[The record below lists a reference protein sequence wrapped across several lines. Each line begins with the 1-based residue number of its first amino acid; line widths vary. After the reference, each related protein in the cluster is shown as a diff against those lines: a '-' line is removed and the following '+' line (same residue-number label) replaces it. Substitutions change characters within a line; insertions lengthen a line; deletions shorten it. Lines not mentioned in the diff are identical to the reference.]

1 MKQETHRR
9 LLPWPVAVTALLLS
23 GCSTARWPVLYPAG
37 PVGLGE
43 RNLILVVIGL
53 MLLVVVPVFVM
64 TLWFA
69 WRYRASNRQ
78 TVYAPDWSES
88 RGLSLLFWLV
98 PGIIVAVLGIIAWFS
113 SHKLSPY
120 EPIETAATP
129 LSIQVVALDWKW
141 LFIYPGQHIA
151 SVNRVVLPVGV
162 PVDFKITS
170 DTVMNAFFIPRLGGQ
185 IYAMAGM
192 ETQLH
197 LLADRAGTYYGENT
211 QYSGRGFPYQHFQVV
226 ALPKPDFE
234 AWVKTVRNRHHPLDT
249 NRYARLARPSV
260 RNAVAEYAPV
270 KPRLFEDVMNKYA
283 HLGAATIGTT
293 PR

>member
-1 MKQETHRR
+1 
-9 LLPWPVAVTALLLS
+9 
-23 GCSTARWPVLYPAG
+23 
-37 PVGLGE
+37 
-43 RNLILVVIGL
+43 
-53 MLLVVVPVFVM
+53 
-64 TLWFA
+64 
-69 WRYRASNRQ
+69 
-78 TVYAPDWSES
+78 
-88 RGLSLLFWLV
+88 
-98 PGIIVAVLGIIAWFS
+98 
-113 SHKLSPY
+113 
-120 EPIETAATP
+120 
-129 LSIQVVALDWKW
+129 
-141 LFIYPGQHIA
+141 
-151 SVNRVVLPVGV
+151 VVLPVGV

-226 ALPKPDFE
+226 ALPKADFE